1 MKTLIENSVLAVESK
16 TEGAELTSIR
26 LKADGTEYL
35 WQPDPK
41 WWPGQSPVLFPFVCA
56 VADNKYTY
64 EGQQY
69 EMKNHGFAMKQDF
82 SLAASLADQVSYKL
96 VSNEKTNEQ
105 YPFNFTLEI
114 GYSLRGNAIAVGYTV
129 GNAGSKPMYFSI
141 GGHAG
146 FRCPIVEADA
156 FSDYYLEFAQPET
169 LDRQF
174 LNSAN
179 LLVADKKEKLLK
191 GEKVKN
197 LTPEL
202 FAEGG
207 LVLEGV
213 KSTSLALKGRKTK
226 KSVTVSFPGFPQLCV
241 WTRPGA
247 SFVCIE
253 PWFGISESTDFKGD
267 LTQKAGI
274 LKLQPG
280 KLFKS
285 EYQII
290 IT

>member
-1 MKTLIENSVLAVESK
+1 MKTLIENNALIVESM
-16 TEGAELTSIR
+16 TGGAELTSIR
-26 LKADGTEYL
+26 LKASGTEYL
-35 WQPDPK
+35 WQPDPN

-56 VADNKYTY
+56 VADNKYAY
-64 EGQQY
+64 EGKQY
-69 EMKNHGFAMKQDF
+69 EMRNHGFANKQEF
-82 SLAASLADQVSYKL
+82 SLSGVSADKVSYKL
-96 VSNEKTNEQ
+96 VSTEETYKN
-105 YPFNFTLEI
+105 YPFKFSLEI
-114 GYSLRGNAIAVGYTV
+114 SYALRGNALAVGYSV
-129 GNAGSKPMYFSI
+129 LNADTKTLYFSI
-141 GGHAG
+141 GAHPG
-146 FRCPIVEADA
+146 FRCPIAEGED
-156 FSDYYLEFAQPET
+156 FTDYYLEFEKPET

-174 LNSAN
+174 LNAAN
-179 LLVADKKEKLLK
+179 LLIAGKKEPLLK
-191 GEKVKN
+191 GEKVKP

-247 SFVCIE
+247 PYVCIE
-253 PWFGISESTDFKGD
+253 PWYGISESTDFKGD

-280 KLFKS
+280 GLFKS

-290 IT
+290 IA